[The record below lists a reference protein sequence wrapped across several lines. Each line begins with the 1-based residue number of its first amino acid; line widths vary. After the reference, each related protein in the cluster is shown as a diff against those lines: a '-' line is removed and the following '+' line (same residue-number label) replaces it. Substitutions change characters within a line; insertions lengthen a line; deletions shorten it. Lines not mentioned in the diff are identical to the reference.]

1 MSQETKS
8 KDTMP
13 KDNKDIHKIKKVCF
27 VGAGTMGCYN
37 SLVAALAGFSTVVY
51 DIKSETLKQVQ
62 AKQAQYGT
70 ILIASGYVSQSQ
82 VDIAIASVVCT
93 SDLQKALLNADLVS
107 ESVFEQVDI
116 KREIHHLLDQQCEQ
130 DTILTTNSSSL
141 MVSELE
147 SVVKNQHRFAAL
159 HTHLLS
165 PLIDIV
171 GGKNTSEETIES
183 LINYVERIGGVA
195 LVLQKENPGYVL
207 NAMISALFA
216 NAMLIAVDSNQFK
229 QADFKAIDSAWM
241 KAHKAQM
248 GPFGMM
254 DLFGIDI
261 VNYGLQRD
269 DNKAEGRSYK
279 SKVRDYIGTFVSK
292 GLLGVKTG
300 VGFYQYPE
308 PAFKSESFLAP
319 NELDNK
325 IIHRL
330 NCAVINA
337 GLLIAAK
344 NVVPAM
350 DVDKAWMVGMFLA
363 SGPFAL
369 LEKMGVESFKDE
381 PNNFVNLGTTT
392 ADEAALVNNYLGQL
406 SQIK

>member
-1 MSQETKS
+1 MS
-8 KDTMP
+8 
-13 KDNKDIHKIKKVCF
+13 KDNKNIHNIKKVCF

-37 SLVAALAGFSTVVY
+37 SLIAALAGFSTVVY
-51 DIKSETLKQVQ
+51 DIKSEILAQVQ
-62 AKQAQYGT
+62 AKQAEYGA
-70 ILIASGYVSQSQ
+70 ILIASGYVSQTQ
-82 VDIAIASVVCT
+82 VDAAITSVVCT
-93 SDLQKALLNADLVS
+93 DDLQEALLNADLVS
-107 ESVFEQVDI
+107 ESIFEQIDI
-116 KREIHHLLDQQCEQ
+116 KRETHQLLDQACDES
-130 DTILTTNSSSL
+130 TILTTNSSSL
-141 MVSELE
+141 MVSDIE
-147 SVVKNQHRFAAL
+147 SVVKRQHKFAAL

-165 PLIDIV
+165 PLVDIV
-171 GGKNTSEETIES
+171 GGKNTSKATLES

-216 NAMLIAVDSNQFK
+216 NAMLIAVDSSEFK

-269 DNKAEGRSYK
+269 ESKAEGRTYK
-279 SKVRDYIGTFVSK
+279 SQVKDFIANFVNK
-292 GLLGVKTG
+292 GALGVKTG

-319 NELDNK
+319 SELDEQ

-344 NVVPAM
+344 NIVPAK

-369 LEKMGVESFKDE
+369 LEKMSVEAFKDE

-392 ADEAALVNNYLGQL
+392 ADEAALVNSYLRQL

>member
-1 MSQETKS
+1 MSKN
-8 KDTMP
+8 
-13 KDNKDIHKIKKVCF
+13 NKKIANIKKVCF

-51 DIKSETLKQVQ
+51 DIKSETLQQVPV
-62 AKQAQYGT
+62 KQAEYGA

-82 VDIAIASVVCT
+82 VDAAIASVVCT
-93 SDLQKALLNADLVS
+93 TDLQKALLNADLVS
-107 ESVFEQVDI
+107 ESIFEQVDI
-116 KREIHHLLDQQCEQ
+116 KREIHQLLDQQCGEN
-130 DTILTTNSSSL
+130 TILTTNSSSL

-147 SVVKNQHRFAAL
+147 SVVKKQHRFAAL

-171 GGKNTSEETIES
+171 GGKNTSNDTIVS
-183 LINYVERIGGVA
+183 LKNYVENIGGVA

-216 NAMLIAVDSNQFK
+216 NAMLLAVDSSEFI

-269 DNKAEGRSYK
+269 DNKVEGRTYK
-279 SKVRDYIGTFVSK
+279 SQVKGFIEDFVNK

-300 VGFYQYPE
+300 RGFYQYPE

-369 LEKMGVESFKDE
+369 LEKMGIEAFNDE
-381 PNNFVNLGTTT
+381 PDNFVNLGTTT
-392 ADEAALVNNYLGQL
+392 ADEAALVNNYLRQL
-406 SQIK
+406 GQIK

>member
-1 MSQETKS
+1 MSQ
-8 KDTMP
+8 DTMS
-13 KDNKDIHKIKKVCF
+13 KDNKNVHNIKKVCF

-51 DIKSETLKQVQ
+51 DIKSESLQQVPV
-62 AKQAQYGT
+62 KQAEYGA
-70 ILIASGYVSQSQ
+70 ILIASGYVSQAQ
-82 VDIAIASVVCT
+82 VDAAIASVVCT
-93 SDLQKALLNADLVS
+93 ADLPKALLNADLVS
-107 ESVFEQVDI
+107 ESIFEQIDI
-116 KREIHHLLDQQCEQ
+116 KREIHQLLDHQCDES
-130 DTILTTNSSSL
+130 TILTTNSSSL
-141 MVSELE
+141 MVSDIE
-147 SVVKNQHRFAAL
+147 SAVQNQHRFAAL

-171 GGKNTSEETIES
+171 GGKNTSEQTIS
-183 LINYVERIGGVA
+183 LLTKYVEHIGGVA
-195 LVLQKENPGYVL
+195 LVLNKENPGYVL
-207 NAMISALFA
+207 NAMIGALFA
-216 NAMLIAVDSNQFK
+216 NAMLLAVDQSSEFK
-229 QADFKAIDSAWM
+229 NADFKTIDSAWM
-241 KAHKAQM
+241 KAHKAPM

-254 DLFGIDI
+254 DLFGIDV

-269 DNKAEGRSYK
+269 DNNIGERSYK
-279 SKVRDYIGTFVSK
+279 SKVRDFIGVFVSK

-308 PAFKSESFLAP
+308 PAFKDENFLAP

-330 NCAVINA
+330 NCSVINA

-369 LEKMGVESFKDE
+369 LDKMGVEAFKDE
-381 PNNFVNLGTTT
+381 PDNFVKLGTTT
-392 ADEAALVNNYLGQL
+392 ADEAVLVNNYLRQL

>member
-1 MSQETKS
+1 MS
-8 KDTMP
+8 
-13 KDNKDIHKIKKVCF
+13 KDNKNIHNIKKVCF

-51 DIKSETLKQVQ
+51 DIKSEILAQVQ
-62 AKQAQYGT
+62 AKQAEYGA
-70 ILIASGYVSQSQ
+70 ILIASGYVSQAQ
-82 VDIAIASVVCT
+82 VDAAIGSVVCT
-93 SDLQKALLNADLVS
+93 DDLQKALLGADLVS
-107 ESVFEQVDI
+107 ESIFEQIDI
-116 KREIHHLLDQQCEQ
+116 KREIHQLLDQACDES
-130 DTILTTNSSSL
+130 TILSTNSSSL
-141 MVSELE
+141 MVSDIE
-147 SVVKNQHRFAAL
+147 SVVKRQDKFAAL

-165 PLIDIV
+165 PLVDIV
-171 GGKNTSEETIES
+171 GGKNTSKATLES
-183 LINYVERIGGVA
+183 LINYVERIGGIA

-216 NAMLIAVDSNQFK
+216 NAMLIAVDSSEFK

-269 DNKAEGRSYK
+269 ESMAEGRTYK
-279 SKVRDYIGTFVSK
+279 SQVKDFIASFVSK
-292 GLLGVKTG
+292 GALGVKTG

-319 NELDNK
+319 NELDEQ

-330 NCAVINA
+330 NCSVINA

-344 NVVPAM
+344 NIVPAM

-381 PNNFVNLGTTT
+381 PNNFVKLGTIT
-392 ADEAALVNNYLGQL
+392 AEEAKLVNSFLKQLGQ
-406 SQIK
+406 IK